1 MASRRPLAVSASALR
16 AASVSAFRPATPV
29 FAAAARA
36 YALRP
41 AVKQQSRLLSP
52 AAAAGLRRW
61 YSVSNDD
68 LESGR
73 HLWKFDELKAL
84 VEKNKG
90 KDGEIV
96 IVDVREPVELF
107 ETGKIPGAINIP
119 ITTAVQS
126 FHISDEDFQEVYGFD
141 RPAKDVELLIY
152 CKAGVRARAAA
163 ALARQAGW
171 ENVGEYPG
179 SWLDWEAQKGPV
191 EKV

>member
-16 AASVSAFRPATPV
+16 AASVSALRPATPV
-29 FAAAARA
+29 FAAATRA

-41 AVKQQSRLLSP
+41 AVKQQSRLLAP
-52 AAAAGLRRW
+52 AAAGLRRW
-61 YSVSNDD
+61 YSVSKDD
-68 LESGR
+68 LEPGR
-73 HLWKFDELKAL
+73 HLWQFDELKAL

-90 KDGEIV
+90 KDGETV

-119 ITTAVQS
+119 ITSAVQS
-126 FHISDEDFQEVYGFD
+126 FHISDEDFQVAYGFD

-179 SWLDWEAQKGPV
+179 SWLDWEAQNGPV